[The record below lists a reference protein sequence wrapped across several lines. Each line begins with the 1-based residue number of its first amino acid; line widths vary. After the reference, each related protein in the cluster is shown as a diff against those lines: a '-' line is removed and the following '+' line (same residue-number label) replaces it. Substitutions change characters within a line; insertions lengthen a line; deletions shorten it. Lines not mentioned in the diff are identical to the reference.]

1 MCPTLLRLETAA
13 GRAGR
18 MWRPENLPLVFQLIS
33 YMIDAGMS
41 VHDAAH
47 APRIDISG
55 SEMVT
60 IMSTMPEDIINELTE
75 RTREPEFAPMTC
87 HPLSLLSSAFKA

>member
-1 MCPTLLRLETAA
+1 M
-13 GRAGR
+13 
-18 MWRPENLPLVFQLIS
+18 
-33 YMIDAGMS
+33 
-41 VHDAAH
+41 HDAAH

-75 RTREPEFAPMTC
+75 TYPQNRVRANDVSPAFFALPSALRREPSGELEGACFIPSPHA
-87 HPLSLLSSAFKA
+87 LVGAD

>member
-1 MCPTLLRLETAA
+1 MR
-13 GRAGR
+13 
-18 MWRPENLPLVFQLIS
+18 RPENLPSVFQLVS

-75 RTREPEFAPMTC
+75 TYSANRVRANDVSPAFFALPQ
-87 HPLSLLSSAFKA
+87 L